1 MSEQRTQRRPQPDS
15 GQVDD
20 RIDVRIVSRYIR
32 CSATKSDARRRS
44 VSWLGTANPMFSSDD
59 SQTRCHVDHRHLH
72 MTARTLELPQCRYG
86 CRLDHHLQHR
96 LQEDQQTHERRTS
109 VYVRR
114 TPLIGGRVFFLMR
127 AAVARLWQTLALTAK
142 AARIRSS
149 SPRLKT
155 IVRPRMAAIFIHP
168 ALERR

>member
-1 MSEQRTQRRPQPDS
+1 MLFLGESVIAGLVGSLFGILFGLLMARGIAAYVGGMLSEQRTQRRPQPDS

-72 MTARTLELPQCRYG
+72 MTARTQERPQCRYG
-86 CRLDHHLQHR
+86 CRLDHHLQHP

-114 TPLIGGRVFFLMR
+114 TPLIGGRVF
-127 AAVARLWQTLALTAK
+127 
-142 AARIRSS
+142 S
-149 SPRLKT
+149 
-155 IVRPRMAAIFIHP
+155 
-168 ALERR
+168 